1 MNCDNLYLAAL
12 KMLNDKYKITEYPK
26 DKFISIFNNTYLE
39 NNLNSSIPNNEIN
52 KIILV
57 KIKNDITNTDEPDKE
72 IIIESKLKELENIRA
87 SMNLL
92 SPPTFESNDTNIDTN
107 NLFNNKDNIIPNIQI
122 TNQNPINNNTFK
134 TFIINT
140 SKNNFK
146 VTPNI
151 NIKNNLIYPCC
162 ICLPYDIKKITPYI
176 LLSINDG
183 LKNINYTY
191 INTISNKSNWDIW
204 KPITDNYNEIN
215 LNNNW
220 IISLIDYRGNNLDF
234 NHYYYN
240 IIDVLENNYNNTF
253 SININNN
260 YIKFQVN
267 DKIKIIKENGTF
279 IDNIILDINNNRL
292 IINKNKLI
300 YNDFINS
307 TIYNYNNNISLL
319 FKYQLK
325 H

>member
-1 MNCDNLYLAAL
+1 MNCDNLYQAAL

-26 DKFISIFNNTYLE
+26 EKFISIFNNTYLE
-39 NNLNSSIPNNEIN
+39 NNINSSTPNNEIN

-57 KIKNDITNTDEPDKE
+57 KIKNDISNINEQNEPDKE
-72 IIIESKLKELENIRA
+72 VIIESKLKELENIRA

-92 SPPTFESNDTNIDTN
+92 SPPTFESNDIDTN
-107 NLFNNKDNIIPNIQI
+107 NLFNNKDNNIIPNIQI

-176 LLSINDG
+176 LLSISDG

-191 INTISNKSNWDIW
+191 INTISNESNWDIW

-240 IIDVLENNYNNTF
+240 IIDVLENNNTF

-279 IDNIILDINNNRL
+279 IDNIIVDINNNKL
-292 IINKNKLI
+292 IIKKNKLI
-300 YNDFINS
+300 YDDFINS
-307 TIYNYNNNISLL
+307 SIYNYNNNISLL